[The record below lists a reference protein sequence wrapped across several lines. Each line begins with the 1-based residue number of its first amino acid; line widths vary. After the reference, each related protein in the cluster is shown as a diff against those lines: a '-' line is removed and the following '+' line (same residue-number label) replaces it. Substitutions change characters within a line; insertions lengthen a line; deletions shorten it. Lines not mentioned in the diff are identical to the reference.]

1 MESQIKAD
9 HTGGCPYRHTEKL
22 MLSPLE
28 SMSFFDSLYIL
39 QSQIVSAS
47 FFVLSTKL
55 PKD

>member
-1 MESQIKAD
+1 MESQVKAG
-9 HTGGCPYRHTEKL
+9 HISGCPYRHTKKL
-22 MLSPLE
+22 MLSPFE

-39 QSQIVSAS
+39 RPRIVQTG

>member
-1 MESQIKAD
+1 
-9 HTGGCPYRHTEKL
+9 

-39 QSQIVSAS
+39 RSQIVSAS